1 MEIHRFQVWLQ
12 DEAKSEIN
20 KGDMNAGGV
29 LSGAVLSKLDAEDF
43 EIELIRFLDKVMP
56 DSSVK
61 YLFVNNTKAN
71 F

>member
-1 MEIHRFQVWLQ
+1 MKIHTFQVWLQ

-20 KGDMNAGGV
+20 KGDMNAGGILSGSV
-29 LSGAVLSKLDAEDF
+29 LSELDAEDF
-43 EIELIRFLDKVMP
+43 EVELIRFLDKVMP

-61 YLFVNNTKAN
+61 YLFINNVKAS